1 MCTEGQL
8 KVKLGKLNFSHP
20 GLMKEL
26 ELDSLINEMTL
37 HIGSTDGE
45 LRDKLIYTSFYRLME
60 GNLLST
66 EQMSFLLDT
75 CMDENHLFYG
85 IGKKEDDSVFTRG
98 FSSLVLALLLDKDR
112 TNPFLPADKVQNAIE
127 ACFLYL
133 EAEEDTRGY
142 VEGKGWAHSIA
153 HGADYLVEAIRH
165 PSFPSVFLHRSL
177 KTIKDC
183 ILKDAAYVDDEDGR
197 LFFAIE
203 ILLDKIMTDDD
214 LLMWLMDLSSTVNN
228 RYKGEGYSYSF
239 YRMKMNI
246 ENFFKTCYFRLKW
259 KDTGSKECDYIE
271 AVLEKW
277 HNHEY
282 N

>member
-1 MCTEGQL
+1 MITESQL
-8 KVKLGKLNFSHP
+8 KEKLRKIDFNRPDLVKEMDLNP
-20 GLMKEL
+20 LL
-26 ELDSLINEMTL
+26 NDMTI

-45 LRDKLIYTSFYRLME
+45 LRDQLIYTSFYRFME
-60 GNLLST
+60 KDYLSP

-75 CMDENHLFYG
+75 CIDEDHLFYC
-85 IGKKEDDSVFTRG
+85 IGRKEDDSIFTRA
-98 FSSLVLALLLDKDR
+98 FSSLVLVLLLDKDR
-112 TNPFLPADKVQNAIE
+112 ALPFLPAGEVQKAID

-153 HGADYLVEAIRH
+153 HGADYLVEVIRH
-165 PSFPSVFLHRSL
+165 PVFPSELHQRCL
-177 KTIKDC
+177 QVIKNC
-183 ILKDAAYVDDEDGR
+183 LLKDAAYMDDEDGR

-203 ILLDKIMTDDD
+203 ALLDKGMTDED
-214 LLMWLMDLSSTVNN
+214 LLIWLIDLSDTVNDRN
-228 RYKGEGYSYSF
+228 REKGYSYSF

-259 KDTGSKECDYIE
+259 KEAGSKSGNHISS
-271 AVLEKW
+271 VLEKW
-277 HNHEY
+277 HKHDY